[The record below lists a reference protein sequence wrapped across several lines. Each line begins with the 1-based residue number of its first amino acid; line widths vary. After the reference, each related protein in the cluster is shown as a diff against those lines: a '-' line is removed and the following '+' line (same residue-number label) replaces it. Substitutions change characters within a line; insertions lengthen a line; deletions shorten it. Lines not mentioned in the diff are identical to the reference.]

1 MKVTEIITES
11 RILNEQVSMYL
22 SYLARA
28 LERGGPSVY
37 AGVDDAL
44 LWISK
49 QLVSKEASVAA
60 AELGEAWAKTAI
72 KMGTKVDD
80 AILIG
85 EKQAVNARIPQ
96 AVIDSAKKQAAKI
109 FAKEAGQATGALA
122 KVGTNAQIVKGWLG
136 SKFDMVDNLLKL
148 YGIAEPIYTCVLAI
162 NADYARWDSKQD
174 PEYLANPE
182 LLQGDTQHH
191 IDVCVRKILALWAG
205 RKISGFV
212 FGRNGIQ
219 QLPFLGGD
227 KMSAMFNSL
236 GAGAKLAFTAWLD
249 SDIGRQAFAEWVVG
263 DTLAAAGFRFVAD
276 ILSGLTKT
284 GYDKIL
290 TAIGSDKAPPP
301 AEPMA
306 PSAPR
311 PGQTRYNAATGQALN

>member
-11 RILNEQVSMYL
+11 QVLNEQVGIFLRYL
-22 SYLARA
+22 TTA
-28 LERGGPSVY
+28 LERGSG
-37 AGVDDAL
+37 AEVDAAL
-44 LWISK
+44 LWLSK
-49 QLVSKEASVAA
+49 QLVGKNAASAA
-60 AELGEAWAKTAI
+60 TELGEAWARTAM
-72 KMGTKVDD
+72 KMGTSIDEVI
-80 AILIG
+80 ILG

-96 AVIDSAKKQAAKI
+96 TVIDAAKKQATKL
-109 FAKEAGQATGALA
+109 FAQETGQATGMLA
-122 KVGTNAQIVKGWLG
+122 KLGNETQIVKSWLG
-136 SKFDMVDNLLKL
+136 SKFDLVDNLLKL
-148 YGIAEPIYTCVLAI
+148 YGIAEPIYTCIISI

-174 PEYLANPE
+174 PDYTANPK

-212 FGRNGIQ
+212 FGKNGIQ
-219 QLPFLGGD
+219 QLPFLGGA

-236 GAGAKLAFTAWLD
+236 GAGSKLAFTAWLD

-263 DTLAAAGFRFVAD
+263 DTLAAAGFRGVANV
-276 ILSGLTKT
+276 LSGLTMT
-284 GYDKIL
+284 GYNKIL

-301 AEPMA
+301 VEPMA

-311 PGQTRYNAATGQALN
+311 PGQTRYDFSTGRPLN